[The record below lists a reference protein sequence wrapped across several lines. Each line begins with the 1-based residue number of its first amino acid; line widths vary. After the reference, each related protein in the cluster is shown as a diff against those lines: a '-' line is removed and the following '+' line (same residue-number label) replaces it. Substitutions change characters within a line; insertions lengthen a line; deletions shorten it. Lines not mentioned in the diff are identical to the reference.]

1 MMTEKLPNLTEAMI
15 SEMAED
21 LKVHGRHALIR
32 LANDVDW
39 DTFLSVRTCESRIH
53 LW

>member
-21 LKVHGRHALIR
+21 LRVHGRYALIR
-32 LANDVDW
+32 LANDVD
-39 DTFLSVRTCESRIH
+39 
-53 LW
+53 